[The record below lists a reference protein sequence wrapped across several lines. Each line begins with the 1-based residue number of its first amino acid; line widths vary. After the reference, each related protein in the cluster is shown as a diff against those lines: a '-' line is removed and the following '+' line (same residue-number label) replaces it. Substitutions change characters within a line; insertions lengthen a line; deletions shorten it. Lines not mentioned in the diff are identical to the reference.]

1 MTPAISRGS
10 FLVGLLVFGSLM
22 IGLPRFIDTPLWLI
36 VLGSLLNAAFYVAL
50 VELVLSRIR
59 QAAMFQF
66 DDGGL

>member
-66 DDGGL
+66 DDGGP

>member
-50 VELVLSRIR
+50 VELILSRIR

-66 DDGGL
+66 DDGGP